1 MRTHTSKTL
10 IDKTRGLK
18 FTESPRPDGIALDAE
33 GAVWLAKPEGKFGV
47 LRVREGGE
55 LVERAELDTEGYA
68 VMLGGP
74 KRQQLFICAS
84 DSHDPAAI
92 ARSPSATLQVVEV
105 GVPGAGTP

>member
-1 MRTHTSKTL
+1 MTL
-10 IDKTRGLK
+10 IDKTRGLN

-33 GAVWLAKPEGKFGV
+33 GAVWLASPEGKFGA

-92 ARSPSATLQVVEV
+92 ARSPSATLQVVEF